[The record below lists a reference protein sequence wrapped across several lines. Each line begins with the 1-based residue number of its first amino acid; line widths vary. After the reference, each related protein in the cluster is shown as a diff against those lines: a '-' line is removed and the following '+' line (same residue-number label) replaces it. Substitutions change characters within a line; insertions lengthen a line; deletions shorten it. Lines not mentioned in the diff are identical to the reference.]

1 MLTWNINGL
10 CRKLT
15 DCDFLSYVN
24 DYDILL
30 LQETWINSKINLNLN
45 LNGYFCHHIFGTK
58 SPGAKKGRYSGGI
71 SVYAKNYLKDK
82 LEIVE
87 KNSTGLLWIKL
98 TSELFSFNEDVF
110 ICSVYIPPAGSKI
123 FNALDVNLWDEIE
136 KGIELYS
143 SKGKIFITGD
153 MNGRTSDYSDILHFD
168 RYIENNDLFQ
178 DMSHVPPR
186 TNKDK
191 ILDQHGRRLLD
202 LCKSTNFI
210 IANGRLCDDF
220 SVGEYT
226 FCSTQ
231 GMSTLDY
238 VLLESTD
245 LYSLS
250 NFQVL
255 PLNEFSDHA
264 PLFFSFTSYKSR
276 LSESMKH
283 DETVQETKV
292 FWDATKEQL
301 FKNELIESHDT
312 LLLIENSELS
322 INDKVIEFSKY
333 LSEHSLQIFGHTY
346 TAHKNKGDTKRKQ
359 SPWFNENCKNAQKD
373 FARTRNKF
381 LKNKTDVNRHA
392 FVKHRTK
399 YNRVKSKAKQLYK
412 INEGKKLSDL
422 AKRQPKRFWKK
433 IKSFRKSKK
442 K

>member
-1 MLTWNINGL
+1 M
-10 CRKLT
+10 
-15 DCDFLSYVN
+15 
-24 DYDILL
+24 
-30 LQETWINSKINLNLN
+30 
-45 LNGYFCHHIFGTK
+45 
-58 SPGAKKGRYSGGI
+58 
-71 SVYAKNYLKDK
+71 
-82 LEIVE
+82 
-87 KNSTGLLWIKL
+87 
-98 TSELFSFNEDVF
+98 
-110 ICSVYIPPAGSKI
+110 YIPPAGSKI
-123 FNALDVNLWDEIE
+123 FNAMDVNVWDEIE

-245 LYSLS
+245 LYSFS

-276 LSESMKH
+276 ISESMKH
-283 DETVQETKV
+283 NENVQETKV

-301 FKNELIESHDT
+301 FKNELIESHDA

-333 LSEHSLQIFGHTY
+333 L
-346 TAHKNKGDTKRKQ
+346 
-359 SPWFNENCKNAQKD
+359 
-373 FARTRNKF
+373 
-381 LKNKTDVNRHA
+381 
-392 FVKHRTK
+392 
-399 YNRVKSKAKQLYK
+399 
-412 INEGKKLSDL
+412 
-422 AKRQPKRFWKK
+422 
-433 IKSFRKSKK
+433 
-442 K
+442 